1 MKFQPSTRKEVK
13 RISAGVLIGSALM
26 VAVFAAVGKFTLNVL
41 WGALL
46 GDAVAIGNFIYL
58 CLSVQ
63 KAAAG
68 DEVKARLVMR
78 TSYTMRMLVV
88 VAALVVGMAVDTF
101 NWLAVIIPLL
111 LPRITIYVLQLTGAY
126 RPDPPA
132 AKKEKEG
139 E

>member
-26 VAVFAAVGKFTLNVL
+26 VAVFAAVGKFTWDVL

-68 DEVKARLVMR
+68 DEIKARLVMR

-88 VAALVVGMAVDTF
+88 IAALAVGMAVEAF
-101 NWLAVIIPLL
+101 HWLAVIIPLL
-111 LPRITIYVLQLTGAY
+111 LPRVTIFVLQLTGAY
-126 RPDPPA
+126 RPDPPRA
-132 AKKEKEG
+132 ENGKEG

>member
-26 VAVFAAVGKFTLNVL
+26 VAVFAAVGKFTWAVL

-63 KAAAG
+63 KAASG

-88 VAALVVGMAVDTF
+88 VAALAVGMAVDTF
-101 NWLAVIIPLL
+101 HWLAVIIPLL
-111 LPRITIYVLQLTGAY
+111 LPRITIFVLQLTGAY

-132 AKKEKEG
+132 AKKEEEG

>member
-26 VAVFAAVGKFTLNVL
+26 VAVFAAVGKFTLDVL

-78 TSYTMRMLVV
+78 TSYTLRMLVV
-88 VAALVVGMAVDTF
+88 VAALAVGMAVDTF
-101 NWLAVIIPLL
+101 HWLAVIIPLL
-111 LPRITIYVLQLTGAY
+111 LPRITIFVLQLTGAY
-126 RPDPPA
+126 RPDPPST
-132 AKKEKEG
+132 KNDQEG

>member
-26 VAVFAAVGKFTLNVL
+26 VAVFAAVGKFTLDVL

-46 GDAVAIGNFIYL
+46 GDAAAIGNFIYL

-68 DEVKARLVMR
+68 DAIKARLVMR

-88 VAALVVGMAVDTF
+88 IAALAVGMAVDTF
-101 NWLAVIIPLL
+101 HWLAVIIPLL
-111 LPRITIYVLQLTGAY
+111 LPRITIFVLQLTGAY
-126 RPDPPA
+126 RPDPPQA
-132 AKKEKEG
+132 ENEKGEG
-139 E
+139 

>member
-1 MKFQPSTRKEVK
+1 MHFQPSARKEIK

-26 VAVFAAVGKFTLNVL
+26 VAVFAIVGKFTWNVV

-46 GDAVAIGNFIYL
+46 GDAVAIGNFMYL

-68 DEVKARLVMR
+68 DEIKARLVMR
-78 TSYTMRMLVV
+78 TSYTLRMLVV
-88 VAALVVGMAVDTF
+88 VAALALGMAVNTF
-101 NWLAVIIPLL
+101 HWLAVIIPLL

-132 AKKEKEG
+132 AENEKEG

>member
-26 VAVFAAVGKFTLNVL
+26 VAVFAAVGKFTWAVL

-63 KAAAG
+63 KATSG
-68 DEVKARLVMR
+68 DEVKTRLVMR
-78 TSYTMRMLVV
+78 TSYTMRMMVV
-88 VAALVVGMAVDTF
+88 VAALAVGMAVDTF
-101 NWLAVIIPLL
+101 HWLAVIIPLL
-111 LPRITIYVLQLTGAY
+111 LPRITIFVLQLTGAY

-132 AKKEKEG
+132 AKKEE
-139 E
+139 ERE